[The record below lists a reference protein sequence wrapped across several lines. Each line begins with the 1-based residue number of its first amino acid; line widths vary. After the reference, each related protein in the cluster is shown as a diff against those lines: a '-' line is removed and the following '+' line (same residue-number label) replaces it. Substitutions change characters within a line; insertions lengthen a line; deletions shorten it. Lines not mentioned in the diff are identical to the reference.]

1 MKKVTF
7 LLAAILVF
15 GVSNIVKAQDTEAAQ
30 HIVGF
35 TVPNFAILDIEST
48 GSSNNITLVLT
59 EAELEAGNEFNFA
72 AASDNSLWLNY
83 TALAEKNKTRTV
95 TVQIDEPISGI
106 DLKLQVAAY
115 SGKEGEGKGELGAP
129 TNTGAV
135 VLSQAAQTI
144 INGIGSCYTGNGV
157 DKGHNLTYTM
167 AANDY
172 SKIEAGKK
180 EVTVTYTIT
189 E

>member
-7 LLAAILVF
+7 LLAAILVL
-15 GVSNIVKAQDTEAAQ
+15 GVSNIVKAQDTGAAE
-30 HIVGF
+30 HTIGF

-48 GSSNNITLVLT
+48 DGNNITLGLS
-59 EAELEAGNEFNFA
+59 EANLEAGNEFNFA
-72 AASDNSLWLNY
+72 AASNSSLWLNY
-83 TALAEKNKTRTV
+83 TALAEAGKTREV
-95 TVQIDEPISGI
+95 TVSTNKVIAGI

-115 SGKEGEGKGELGAP
+115 SGEEGKGKLGTT

-135 VLSQAAQTI
+135 VLSATAQTI

-172 SKIEAGKK
+172 SKIEAGAK
-180 EVTVTYTIT
+180 EVTVTYTIADVK
-189 E
+189 

>member
-30 HIVGF
+30 HTVGF

-48 GSSNNITLVLT
+48 GGSNDITFDLGAQLAV
-59 EAELEAGNEFNFA
+59 EAGNQFDFSEV
-72 AASDNSLWLNY
+72 SDNSLWLNY
-83 TALAEKNKTRTV
+83 TALANKNAKRKV
-95 TVQIDEPISGI
+95 TVSTNEVISGI
-106 DLKLQVAAY
+106 DLKLKVAVY
-115 SGKEGEGKGELGAP
+115 SGDGEGTTGTP
-129 TNTGAV
+129 TNTDAV
-135 VLSQAAQTI
+135 VLSSTAQTI
-144 INGIGSCYTGNGV
+144 INGIGSCYTGNGNTN
-157 DKGHNLTYTM
+157 GHNLTYTM

-172 SKIEAGKK
+172 SKVEAGAKS
-180 EVTVTYTIT
+180 VTVTYTIADV